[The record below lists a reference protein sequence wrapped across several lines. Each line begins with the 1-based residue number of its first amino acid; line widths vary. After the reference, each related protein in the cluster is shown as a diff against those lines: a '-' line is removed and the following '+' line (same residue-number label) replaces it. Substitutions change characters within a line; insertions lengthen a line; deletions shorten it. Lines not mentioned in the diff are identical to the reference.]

1 MSREAGPRSGVADRV
16 VFAAQFARAPLA
28 TASVWPSSPA
38 LAAAVADA
46 ALAGVPA
53 DRPAV
58 VVELG
63 AGSGAF
69 TDALVARAPTG
80 TRLLAVELNATLARR
95 LAARHAAPGAGAT
108 TVEVVTADAGD
119 LSGLLDDRGLDAADV
134 VVSGLG
140 WSATRPGRPDS
151 LVGPV
156 ARALTPTGRFVQFC
170 YTWTRWAGPAKALRA
185 DLDAAFARVEDTG
198 TVWANLPPAAVL
210 RAVGPRSDG
219 RADPHRP

>member
-1 MSREAGPRSGVADRV
+1 MSPDRPLRGPTALADRV

-38 LAAAVADA
+38 LADAVARA
-46 ALAGVPA
+46 ALDGVVPSGAGSAP
-53 DRPAV
+53 V

-69 TDALVARAPTG
+69 TDALLSRAPAG
-80 TRLLAVELNATLARR
+80 TRLLAVEFNLTLARR
-95 LAARHAAPGAGAT
+95 LVARHGPSTG
-108 TVEVVTADAGD
+108 VEVVTADAAD
-119 LSGLLDDRGLDAADV
+119 LPGLLAERGLPAADV

-156 ARALTPTGRFVQFC
+156 ARALAPHGRLVQFC
-170 YTWTRWAGPAKALRA
+170 YTWTRWAGPARALRA
-185 DLDAAFARVEDTG
+185 DLDASFARVEDTG
-198 TVWANLPPAAVL
+198 TVRANLPPAAVL
-210 RAVGPRSDG
+210 RASGPVPVGS
-219 RADPHRP
+219 